1 MSASDQHEG
10 EAPPPKDGSTQ
21 TLPNSDRPETKA
33 SADVLA
39 SLLDAAL
46 ALEPELRTLNGVL
59 VALRYLGERGD
70 PIEPA
75 AIAVLATTGENALA
89 KAETTRREMEE
100 QGKRGCMD
108 ER

>member
-1 MSASDQHEG
+1 MRPSDQGEG
-10 EAPPPKDGSTQ
+10 EASPPKDGSTQ
-21 TLPNSDRPETKA
+21 ALPNSDGPETKS
-33 SADVLA
+33 SADDLA

-46 ALEPELRTLNGVL
+46 SLEPELRTLKGVL
-59 VALRYLGERGD
+59 VALRYLGERSD

-100 QGKRGCMD
+100 KGKRGCMD